1 MYAFP
6 PPLLDSKE
14 CLELKLLSFYY
25 DIFLQEMK
33 TTDNF
38 GKPEKYLKELKNYY
52 YKRIIK
58 NKPSIIRFDYP
69 QIRCSYIFHFAACF
83 SSIFAHY
90 FSKILH
96 CLPWLIEKI
105 LLSDEISICCLG
117 GGPATE
123 FVAIAKVLEDMLWKY
138 CPRGHR
144 PLKLKATVID
154 INPGWRVTVN
164 TINES
169 LIHLVDTSLIDY
181 QMSFVQTDLTRPL
194 SDEVRNILSSSDVVT
209 MSKFMTTIHGTC
221 GITDVTHTFQVS

>member
-6 PPLLDSKE
+6 YPHLDSKE

-25 DIFLQEMK
+25 DIFQQEIK

-38 GKPEKYLKELKNYY
+38 GNPEKYLRELKKYY

-58 NKPSIIRFDYP
+58 NKPSIISFNHP
-69 QIRCSYIFHFAACF
+69 QMRCSYIFHFAACF
-83 SSIFAHY
+83 SSIVAHY
-90 FSKILH
+90 FYKILH
-96 CLPWLIEKI
+96 WLPWLTEKI
-105 LLSDEISICCLG
+105 LLADEISICCLG

-123 FVAIAKVLEDMLWKY
+123 FVAIAKTLEDMLWRY
-138 CPRGHR
+138 CPRGYR

-154 INPGWRVTVN
+154 INPGWEVTAKK
-164 TINES
+164 INES
-169 LIHLVDTSLIDY
+169 LKQLVDTSLIDY
-181 QMSFVQTDLTRPL
+181 QLSFVQADLTKVL
-194 SDEVRNILSSSDVVT
+194 SDEVRNILSSSDIVT